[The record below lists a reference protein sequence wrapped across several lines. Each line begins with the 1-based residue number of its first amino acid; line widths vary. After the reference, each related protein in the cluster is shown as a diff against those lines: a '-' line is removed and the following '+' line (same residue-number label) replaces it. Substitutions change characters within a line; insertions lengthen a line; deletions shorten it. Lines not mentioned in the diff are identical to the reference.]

1 MDMTRPAGLNEFTPA
16 YVIYENRELSK
27 VALFNY
33 INDIQE
39 MQGNTNL
46 TITLLLPN
54 SRVLQTVKVKY
65 LEAQS
70 VLSKFNIIWAS
81 QISDY

>member
-1 MDMTRPAGLNEFTPA
+1 
-16 YVIYENRELSK
+16 
-27 VALFNY
+27 LFNY

-81 QISDY
+81 QISDC

>member
-1 MDMTRPAGLNEFTPA
+1 MDITRPAGLNEFTSA
-16 YVIYENRELSK
+16 YVIYKNRELSK

-33 INDIQE
+33 IDDIQE
-39 MQGNTNL
+39 IQGNTNL

-81 QISDY
+81 QISDC

>member
-1 MDMTRPAGLNEFTPA
+1 
-16 YVIYENRELSK
+16 VIYKNRELSK

-33 INDIQE
+33 IDDIQE
-39 MQGNTNL
+39 IQGNTNL

-81 QISDY
+81 QISDC